1 MGNAIWIGQI
11 SGKEAI
17 AELRYRKEVVA
28 GIEMRSLR
36 VHSFFYQLQ
45 GLYCRNNHILIMN
58 TII

>member
-28 GIEMRSLR
+28 GNES
-36 VHSFFYQLQ
+36 SFFF
-45 GLYCRNNHILIMN
+45 
-58 TII
+58 TDF

>member
-36 VHSFFYQLQ
+36 IHSFFTNFKAY
-45 GLYCRNNHILIMN
+45 
-58 TII
+58 TVKIITYPL

>member
-17 AELRYRKEVVA
+17 AKLRYRKEVVA

-36 VHSFFYQLQ
+36 VHSFFY
-45 GLYCRNNHILIMN
+45 
-58 TII
+58 